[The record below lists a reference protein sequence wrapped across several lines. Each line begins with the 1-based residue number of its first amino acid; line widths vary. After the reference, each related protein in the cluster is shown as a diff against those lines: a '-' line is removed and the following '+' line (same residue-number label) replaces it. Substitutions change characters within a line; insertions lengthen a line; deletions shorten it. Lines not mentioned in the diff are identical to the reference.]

1 MFRYLASL
9 RVIGEVILSSLSSFI
24 SIAALLFLFLLVFAI
39 VGLHVFGG
47 LRDPDSF
54 RYGIDDPQFGGRASF
69 DSFYHSTLLTFQ
81 VRSIYASHVF
91 HPALGFNIRSRRLST
106 DR

>member
-39 VGLHVFGG
+39 VGLHVF
-47 LRDPDSF
+47 
-54 RYGIDDPQFGGRASF
+54 
-69 DSFYHSTLLTFQ
+69 
-81 VRSIYASHVF
+81 
-91 HPALGFNIRSRRLST
+91 
-106 DR
+106 